1 MVSAQVCSKDQHR
14 PEPRSASVF
23 CTPAEKRRR
32 KRTATPAIASNKTS
46 RTNARHSA
54 PIQTNAETGKAAKA
68 EIYLNRSSAITT
80 LWSLTTSEGM

>member
-1 MVSAQVCSKDQHR
+1 MQQQTRSPARTALRVCFL
-14 PEPRSASVF
+14 PP
-23 CTPAEKRRR
+23 PAEKRRR
-32 KRTATPAIASNKTS
+32 KHTATPAIASNKTS

-54 PIQTNAETGKAAKA
+54 PIQTDAETGKAAKA

>member
-1 MVSAQVCSKDQHR
+1 MQQQTRSPARTALRVC
-14 PEPRSASVF
+14 F
-23 CTPAEKRRR
+23 CTPAEKRRH

-46 RTNARHSA
+46 RTNTRHSA
-54 PIQTNAETGKAAKA
+54 PIQTDAETGKAAKA